1 MPAAPTADDLRR
13 EIKRRGVHLNTL
25 HALLRLNELDPGKRQ
40 YRKEREGRILKF
52 VAMLG
57 GIREPDLVAISR
69 LTQPTLWRL
78 VEHWR
83 TSGSIRVVAN
93 YNDHVPGRRAK
104 WLQPPDSADLPNGRR
119 AYLVETAALIKSYIP
134 LWVDEQTEAA
144 AQEPEPVPEQPALPP
159 PITVAPVTIKAPPPA
174 VPVPQPEPPPVV
186 PVPVE
191 PPPAVVPPVPVQPV
205 RQPVPTPVIRL
216 IGPSIMRLPVEPHY
230 PWEPDDP
237 YRAMF
242 EVTEHMVQRRQR
254 ERQERIRRVLH
265 RLRIA
270 VVWIFVG
277 AVVIAGGIV
286 FVPLLIYLMTGWDL
300 LLIISAARW

>member
-83 TSGSIRVVAN
+83 TSRSIRVVAD

-104 WLQPPDSADLPNGRR
+104 WLQPLESADLPDGRR
-119 AYLVETAALIKSYIP
+119 AYLVETAALIKVYIP
-134 LWVDEQTEAA
+134 LWEDEQTEAA
-144 AQEPEPVPEQPALPP
+144 VQEPEPILEQPAPLPAP
-159 PITVAPVTIKAPPPA
+159 TVVAPVEAPAPA
-174 VPVPQPEPPPVV
+174 APVPAPDPSPI
-186 PVPVE
+186 VPVE
-191 PPPAVVPPVPVQPV
+191 VEPPAAMVPPVPVQPV
-205 RQPVPTPVIRL
+205 REPVVAPVIRL
-216 IGPSIMRLPVEPHY
+216 TGPPIIRLPVEPHY
-230 PWEPDDP
+230 PWESDDP

-242 EVTEHMVQRRQR
+242 EVTERMVQRRQR

-265 RLRIA
+265 RLRMA

-300 LLIISAARW
+300 LLIISTAIW